1 MLPSPGNLKLINFAH
16 EETHKCNRRTNGEYT
31 NHGRVARACWGLW
44 WKTTSRAHLLLAI
57 FEIAAF
63 TLSIATTQPLRLYS
77 VAANPKAGFP
87 ERQSGIEENAT
98 KSAQVGGG
106 LTSAVLDSS
115 GVAGCIRPMFSPASN
130 AICG

>member
-1 MLPSPGNLKLINFAH
+1 
-16 EETHKCNRRTNGEYT
+16 
-31 NHGRVARACWGLW
+31 
-44 WKTTSRAHLLLAI
+44 LLAI

-87 ERQSGIEENAT
+87 ERRSGIEENAT

-115 GVAGCIRPMFSPASN
+115 GVAGCIRANVLTSIERDLPLNLIRA
-130 AICG
+130 AIGIFFTAGRILVCHPSRRGSGYSI

>member
-1 MLPSPGNLKLINFAH
+1 
-16 EETHKCNRRTNGEYT
+16 
-31 NHGRVARACWGLW
+31 
-44 WKTTSRAHLLLAI
+44 LLAI

-115 GVAGCIRPMFSPASN
+115 GVAGCIRPMSSPASN
-130 AICG
+130 AICR